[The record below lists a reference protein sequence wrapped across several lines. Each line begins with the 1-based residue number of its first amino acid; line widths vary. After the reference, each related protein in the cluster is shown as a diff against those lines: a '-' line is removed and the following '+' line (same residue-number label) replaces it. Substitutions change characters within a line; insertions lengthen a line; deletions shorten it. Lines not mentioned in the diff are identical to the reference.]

1 MTFKV
6 IWWLNK
12 IFYLDCDNGNKKKGY
27 ESLNIREVSHI
38 LSDYLQL
45 HANHQN
51 LSEFDTTSG
60 ERMNLDMCLI

>member
-12 IFYLDCDNGNKKKGY
+12 IFYLDCDNGNKKGY